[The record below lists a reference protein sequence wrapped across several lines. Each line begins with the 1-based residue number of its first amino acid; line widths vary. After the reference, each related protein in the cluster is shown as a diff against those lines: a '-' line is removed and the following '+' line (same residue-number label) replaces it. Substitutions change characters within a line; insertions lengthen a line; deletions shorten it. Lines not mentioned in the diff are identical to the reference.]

1 VPPRERLTLSA
12 YRLAHLFKR
21 VRRQLQSRIREH
33 LEPAGISL
41 PTVQIIKRMAAGGS
55 PSQLE
60 LAQDIELEPAA
71 LCRLVTELEE
81 QRLVVRR
88 RDPEDKRRVLV
99 SPTRD
104 GLALLTRTQPLVLAG
119 INATVSR
126 LTAAEQAQLCRL
138 LEKLADGDGATE
150 ARLPETAARDD
161 DDARSPLRARTRHR
175 AAGRR

>member
-88 RDPEDKRRVLV
+88 RDPDDKRRVLV

-104 GLALLTRTQPLVLAG
+104 GLALLTRAQPLVLAG
-119 INATVSR
+119 IKATVSR
-126 LTAAEQAQLCRL
+126 LTAAEQLQLCRL
-138 LEKLADGDGATE
+138 LEKMADGDAATE
-150 ARLPETAARDD
+150 LRPSETANDEVRSHLHAR
-161 DDARSPLRARTRHR
+161 APSR
-175 AAGRR
+175 AGRR